1 MQVAAQ
7 MLGVPLD
14 SVFIAG
20 TSSDIV
26 PNSSPTAGSV
36 GSDLYGGAVYNACLQ
51 LVERLQPYREKL
63 PTGTFKVSPMIPFK
77 VHNTIQSQYH
87 NTIPFKVQYHTT
99 GQGQTN
105 NDIGQSDNSIAE
117 PGQEI

>member
-1 MQVAAQ
+1 MRSRVGKVRRLTGQGMRSGVARDEEWGCVQVAAE
-7 MLGVPLD
+7 MLGVPLE

-26 PNSSPTAGSV
+26 PNSSPTAGSA

-63 PTGTFKVSPMIPFK
+63 PTGTFKVGALK
-77 VHNTIQSQYH
+77 QCC
-87 NTIPFKVQYHTT
+87 
-99 GQGQTN
+99 
-105 NDIGQSDNSIAE
+105 
-117 PGQEI
+117 